1 LRIHAV
7 LWRKVRSPESGE
19 NTDITIVSII
29 CRRAKRRGRQYTK
42 RLLPPFLIPFCQI
55 AREGVLAYLRRFPDG
70 RIIYRLASSMLGA
83 QDLRTIRR
91 HLAMGTAQIAK
102 AALALAALLSEV
114 PVYAGVPQRRL
125 GQSDSLYLEELVEQ
139 THRGRQR
146 ACGGAQSRIPSLVYV
161 HLVDL
166 FSRSPRPPAPP
177 LTRVLN
183 GVVFHDTS

>member
-1 LRIHAV
+1 V
-7 LWRKVRSPESGE
+7 
-19 NTDITIVSII
+19 
-29 CRRAKRRGRQYTK
+29 
-42 RLLPPFLIPFCQI
+42 IPFCQI
-55 AREGVLAYLRRFPDG
+55 DREGVLGYLRRFPDG
-70 RIIYRLASSMLGA
+70 RIMYRLASSMLGA
-83 QDLRTIRR
+83 RDLRTIRR
-91 HLAMGTAQIAK
+91 HLAMGTALVAN

-114 PVYAGVPQRRL
+114 PVYATVPQRRL
-125 GQSDSLYLEELVEQ
+125 GQSDCSYLEELAEQ

-166 FSRSPRPPAPP
+166 FSRCCGLPAPP